1 MSPRKQTHE
10 VTTMK
15 VGSECG
21 YCIMHRGHKIIQR
34 STNDEQKRVEAMTGL
49 LTMLGERYRPDA
61 VPSYIGAERC
71 RVIKTA
77 TGCAD
82 PYADLKTKSNI
93 LANQI
98 LPKMIEYVDKQP
110 PAKRLYAALKVACIG
125 NVIEFDVPGHSAN
138 IEEALNGLEEAF
150 CIDDSEKLRRLIK
163 KGTKALMLTD
173 NAGEIAFD
181 RLVVRELRRLG
192 AYVTVA
198 VKAGPSLNDALMED
212 AEAVGMTRESD
223 EVITTGSD
231 SIGVNLSETSEE
243 FNAHFYDSDIII
255 AKGMANWETLTE
267 VPAPCPLMYVFRTKC
282 EPVARTVKAPLN
294 VNIAKLVPKGWKL

>member
-1 MSPRKQTHE
+1 
-10 VTTMK
+10 MK

-34 STNDEQKRVEAMTGL
+34 STNDEAKRVKATAGL
-49 LTMLGERYRPDA
+49 LHMLGERYRPDA

-82 PYADLKTKSNI
+82 PYADLKAKSNT
-93 LANQI
+93 LAVEI
-98 LPKMIEYVDKQP
+98 LPRMFEYVDKQP
-110 PAKRLYAALKVACIG
+110 EAKRLYAALKVACIG
-125 NVIEFDVPGHSAN
+125 NVIEFDVPGHSAD
-138 IEEALNGLEEAF
+138 IEEALKGLEEGF
-150 CIDDSEKLRRLIK
+150 CIDDSEKLGRLLK
-163 KGTKALMLTD
+163 NGSKVLLLTD

-181 RLVVRELRRLG
+181 RLIVRELRRMG
-192 AYVTVA
+192 CHVTVA

-212 AEAVGMTRESD
+212 AEAVGMTGEAD
-223 EVITTGSD
+223 EVITTGAD
-231 SIGVNLSETSEE
+231 SIGVNLAETSEE
-243 FNAHFYDSDIII
+243 FNARFRGSDAII

-282 EPVARTVKAPLN
+282 EPVARTVKAPTN
-294 VNIAKLVPKGWKL
+294 VNIAKLVPRGWKL

>member
-1 MSPRKQTHE
+1 
-10 VTTMK
+10 MK

-34 STNDEQKRVEAMTGL
+34 STNDEAKRVEAMTGL
-49 LTMLGERYRPDA
+49 LNMLGERYHPDA

-71 RVIKTA
+71 RVIKDA

-82 PYADLKTKSNI
+82 PYADLKTKSNTQ
-93 LANQI
+93 ANQI
-98 LPKMIEYVDKQP
+98 LPKMIEYVDKHPQ
-110 PAKRLYAALKVACIG
+110 AKRLYAALKVACIG
-125 NVIEFDVPGHSAN
+125 NVIEFDVPGHSSD
-138 IEEALNGLEEAF
+138 IEEALKGLEEPF
-150 CIDDSEKLRRLIK
+150 CVDDSEKLRRLIK
-163 KGTKALMLTD
+163 KGTKVLLLTD

-192 AYVTVA
+192 AHVTVA

-212 AEAVGMTRESD
+212 AEAVGMTD
-223 EVITTGSD
+223 EADDVITTGAD
-231 SIGVNLSETSEE
+231 SIGVNLAETSEE
-243 FNAHFYDSDIII
+243 FNKRFHSADVII

-282 EPVARTVKAPLN
+282 EPVARAVKAPMN
-294 VNIAKLVPKGWKL
+294 VNIAKLVPGGWKL

>member
-1 MSPRKQTHE
+1 
-10 VTTMK
+10 MK

-34 STNDEQKRVEAMTGL
+34 STTDEQKRVEAMTGL
-49 LTMLGERYRPDA
+49 LNMLGERYHPDA

-71 RVIKTA
+71 RVIKDA

-82 PYADLKTKSNI
+82 PYADLKTKSNTQAI
-93 LANQI
+93 KI
-98 LPKMIEYVDKQP
+98 LPRMVEYVDGHPQ
-110 PAKRLYAALKVACIG
+110 AKRLYAALKVACIG
-125 NVIEFDVPGHSAN
+125 NVIEFDVPGHSPD
-138 IEEALNGLEEAF
+138 IEEALKGLEEPF

-163 KGTKALMLTD
+163 QGTKVLLLTD

-181 RLVVRELRRLG
+181 RLVVRELHRLG
-192 AYVTVA
+192 AHVTVA

-212 AEAVGMTRESD
+212 AEAVGMIQEAD
-223 EVITTGSD
+223 ELITTGAD
-231 SIGVNLSETSEE
+231 SIGVNLAETSEE
-243 FNAHFYDSDIII
+243 FNKRFHGADVII

-282 EPVARTVKAPLN
+282 EPVARAVKAPLN

>member
-1 MSPRKQTHE
+1 
-10 VTTMK
+10 MK

-34 STNDEQKRVEAMTGL
+34 STKDEAKRIEAMTGL
-49 LTMLGERYRPDA
+49 LNMLGERYHSDA

-71 RVIKTA
+71 RVIKDA

-93 LANQI
+93 QANQI
-98 LPKMIEYVDKQP
+98 LPKMIEYVDKHPQ
-110 PAKRLYAALKVACIG
+110 AKRLYAALKVSCIG
-125 NVIEFDVPGHSAN
+125 NVIEFDVPGHSSD
-138 IEEALNGLEEAF
+138 IEEALKGLEEPF
-150 CIDDSEKLRRLIK
+150 CVDDSEKLRRLIK
-163 KGTKALMLTD
+163 KDTKALLLTD

-181 RLVVRELRRLG
+181 RLVVRELHRLG
-192 AYVTVA
+192 AHVTVA

-212 AEAVGMTRESD
+212 AEAVGMINEAD
-223 EVITTGSD
+223 EVMTTGAD
-231 SIGVNLSETSEE
+231 SIGVNLAEISEE
-243 FNAHFYDSDIII
+243 FNKHFHSADVII

-282 EPVARTVKAPLN
+282 EPVARAVKAPLN
-294 VNIAKLVPKGWKL
+294 VNIAKLVPSGWKL